1 MWEHEK
7 NHDRQF
13 FFKYK
18 NLYCRHISGTL
29 STFCIAC
36 TCWMKKKLL
45 EKMSGRLNNFFK
57 NYVHNFS
64 IIANSS
70 EAFHTHQQFSFS
82 RRTKIQISDA
92 NFFAAVAAMMMFI
105 IKVFSPFV
113 CHKLKLMWY
122 GLGCDYGNVF
132 FKLTFSPTT
141 DLFLFHKHPKKSH

>member
-1 MWEHEK
+1 MSTYLGHII
-7 NHDRQF
+7 HI
-13 FFKYK
+13 
-18 NLYCRHISGTL
+18 LYRMYML
-29 STFCIAC
+29 N
-36 TCWMKKKLL
+36 KKKLL

-105 IKVFSPFV
+105 IKVFFPIR
-113 CHKLKLMWY
+113 L
-122 GLGCDYGNVF
+122 
-132 FKLTFSPTT
+132 P
-141 DLFLFHKHPKKSH
+141 